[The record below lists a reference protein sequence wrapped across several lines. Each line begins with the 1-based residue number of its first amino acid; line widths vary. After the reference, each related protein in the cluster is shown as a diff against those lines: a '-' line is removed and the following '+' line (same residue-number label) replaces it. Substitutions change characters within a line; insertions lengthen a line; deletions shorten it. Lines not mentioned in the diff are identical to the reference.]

1 MFVSFMLGPLF
12 GWLIFSS
19 KAGTDRA
26 TLNCWNKDP
35 SSPANFKIIC
45 SSSNE
50 CKYSFSFELHHE
62 GPILVAGGCHNKHNY
77 NCEKGTFNFRLGA
90 IMRRTQAPHGLLFT
104 YASYKNRQSRTTCSY
119 FCNRKIK
126 NRNGLACNPDK
137 TEEDHLCSDRKSVV

>member
-12 GWLIFSS
+12 GWFIFSS

-26 TLNCWNKDP
+26 TLNCWNKDT
-35 SSPANFKIIC
+35 SSPANFTIIC

-62 GPILVAGGCHNKHNY
+62 GPVLVAGGCHNKHNY

-104 YASYKNRQSRTTCSY
+104 YASYEKRCPASRLQMLHVGKPSVTNCKSGMQLQQRASIPQKKDTTW
-119 FCNRKIK
+119 
-126 NRNGLACNPDK
+126 
-137 TEEDHLCSDRKSVV
+137 